1 MKTRGAVELGLRG
14 QQEMP
19 CMREKRVLSRG
30 RGRGRVV
37 GMVAAGHPRAQ
48 GAAGAAAGAAPHCRQ
63 VAMAQGAGRS
73 AAERAAQ
80 DKAVGATEA
89 NGSRCTL
96 PAGALHLLMGMP
108 NASSIVSTAP

>member
-1 MKTRGAVELGLRG
+1 
-14 QQEMP
+14 MP
-19 CMREKRVLSRG
+19 CMRETGCCQEDEEEEGWWAWWLLATLEHK
-30 RGRGRVV
+30 
-37 GMVAAGHPRAQ
+37 